1 MKSLSRLRLLAT
13 PWTAAYQAPP
23 SMGFSRREYWS
34 GVPRGYRTAGLWFC
48 FRPHY
53 PFMLSRPSPPS
64 ALRACSSVLGR
75 RSERSLWSPCDHE
88 KGWSSPVSEDVT
100 LPMLRDPASSAPSLL
115 LSLEPPPVSA
125 PRHSL
130 PCLPAPG
137 RRRSGT
143 LRLRASPTHLQIPPS
158 PFPCSSSDACQIFSP
173 GLWCTRLHNFSHL
186 LC

>member
-100 LPMLRDPASSAPSLL
+100 LPRAEGPCFLCPFPPAQPRTASRFCTQTFPPVPPCSGPTPQRHVASPSLAHASSNTS
-115 LSLEPPPVSA
+115 LSLP
-125 PRHSL
+125 
-130 PCLPAPG
+130 
-137 RRRSGT
+137 
-143 LRLRASPTHLQIPPS
+143 
-158 PFPCSSSDACQIFSP
+158 
-173 GLWCTRLHNFSHL
+173 L
-186 LC
+186 LVV